1 MAYTAKNY
9 SRLLGTEGFSE
20 KLLKTH
26 FKLYEGYVAHLNQM
40 ILFLNESDK
49 STQEYEEIKRRFA
62 WEYNGVRLHEAYF
75 GNLKKDSDGLDLN
88 SALAQQIAKDFG
100 SMDEWEK
107 DFRAVAA
114 MRGIG
119 WAVFVWDPESRRFFN
134 VWIDE
139 HATGHL
145 VYSIPLLVC
154 DVFEHAYMVDYS
166 MDRKSYTEAFMRAI
180 DWEEVQKRYDAV
192 LRLSS
197 AYVDSL

>member
-62 WEYNGVRLHEAYF
+62 WEYNGMRLHEAYF
-75 GNLKKDSDGLDLN
+75 GNLKKDSDELDLN
-88 SALAQQIAKDFG
+88 SSLAQQIAKDFG
-100 SMDEWEK
+100 SMDEWEN
-107 DFRAVAA
+107 DFRAVAG
-114 MRGIG
+114 MRGVG
-119 WAVFVWDPESRRFFN
+119 WAVLAWDPESRRFFN

-145 VYSIPLLVC
+145 VYSVPLLVC
-154 DVFEHAYMVDYS
+154 DVFEHAYLTDYGI
-166 MDRKSYTEAFMRAI
+166 DRKTYMEAFMRAI
-180 DWEEVQKRYDAV
+180 DWEEVQKRYDTV